1 MSVGLARFDGGD
13 IGGVGVSLL
22 VTIFCCTFP
31 PITDFS
37 FRFGAGTLVVAGFS
51 ESGILQL
58 VHSGVNAEYGT
69 ESSSEQ
75 VSERS
80 PCFSCALKTL
90 PTELTGSS
98 SSDAVSDCKLR
109 TIARDVGN
117 FHWRSEVCWILDF
130 REYLHGGTAFK

>member
-1 MSVGLARFDGGD
+1 MGLVRFGRGD
-13 IGGVGVSLL
+13 IGGVGVAL
-22 VTIFCCTFP
+22 FRCAFP
-31 PITDFS
+31 PITDFN
-37 FRFGAGTLVVAGFS
+37 FRFGAGVLLAAAFS
-51 ESGILQL
+51 DRGILQL

-109 TIARDVGN
+109 TIARDAVISSGSQK
-117 FHWRSEVCWILDF
+117 FVDIGFS
-130 REYLHGGTAFK
+130 